1 MITAALSLEF
11 RNLMRSPLRLLTLV
25 LVLSVGYFV
34 IAQGQKDV
42 SRWQESIDKGIE
54 AQNES
59 LEEARSYFAQGVPG
73 PADRPWVDLR
83 QNRYQDY
90 YASVRLARDPA
101 PLAGMAFASAES
113 GAVTMRMYRFADP
126 MLAQGNKIENPAL
139 AAAGG
144 LDLVTVL
151 TLLIPLLILALGVEV
166 GGYERSTGL
175 LPLVRVQTGR
185 DRSWIWARCLAVG
198 LIAAAAGL
206 TLAAIAVTAAGAG
219 LSDALPLCALIIA
232 YVAVWTALLAVIALR
247 ARNPSHGAVGLGT
260 AWIVLC
266 VLIPSL
272 GVERSAALAAGDFA
286 LDLTVEAREEKGLVY
301 EKEQEEL
308 YAAVSERF
316 PALIGK
322 EPEPRSAGVN
332 AVREGLRLIN
342 LEERMAEREEHS
354 QSHATL
360 VKWMNL
366 ASPTLAFSHALEGL
380 AGRGPEVAQ
389 AFRQAMVDGL
399 AKRAELSIAA
409 NWRMEPLGL
418 KDFEDLVAA
427 SPAVFSRPT
436 PDWKSPLLVLGVWL
450 VALVGLAN
458 WLSRRESESQTKT
471 S

>member
-1 MITAALSLEF
+1 MITTALGLEL

-42 SRWQESIDKGIE
+42 SRWNESIDKGLE
-54 AQNES
+54 AQNKS
-59 LEEARSYFAQGVPG
+59 LEEARGYFARGVNG
-73 PADRPWVDLR
+73 PAERPWINLR

-90 YASVRLARDPA
+90 YAAVRLARAPA

-113 GAVTMRMYRFADP
+113 GAVTMQLNRFADP

-151 TLLIPLLILALGVEV
+151 SLLIPLLILALGVEV

-198 LIAAAAGL
+198 LIAAAVGL
-206 TLAAIAVTAAGAG
+206 TLAGIAVTVAGAG
-219 LSDALPLCALIIA
+219 LWDAIPLCALIIA
-232 YVAVWTALLAVIALR
+232 YVGVWTALLAAIALR

-266 VLIPSL
+266 VLVPSL
-272 GVERSAALAAGDFA
+272 GVERSAALAADDFA
-286 LDLTVEAREEKGLVY
+286 LDLTVEAREEKGAVY
-301 EKEQEEL
+301 EKEEEEL
-308 YAAVSERF
+308 YATVSARF

-322 EPEPRSAGVN
+322 EPEPRSSGVS
-332 AVREGLRLIN
+332 AAREGVRLIN

-354 QSHATL
+354 QSHTKL

-380 AGRGPEVAQ
+380 AGRGPDAAQ
-389 AFRQAMVDGL
+389 GFRQAMVEGL
-399 AKRAELSIAA
+399 SKRAELSIAA
-409 NWRMEPLGL
+409 NWRLEALGL
-418 KDFEDLVAA
+418 NDFEALVEA
-427 SPAVFSRPT
+427 SPTTFSAPT
-436 PDWKSPLLVLGVWL
+436 PDWKSPLLVLCAWMT
-450 VALVGLAN
+450 ALVGLAN
-458 WLSRRESESQTKT
+458 WLSRRESESQPKA